1 MKLNNQFT
9 DNQFSKKEPEPKL
22 LLDLEK
28 KFTIILIFN
37 QLFKEKMLM
46 FNSTEKLTN
55 KYNWTMLLLLLNTKL
70 TVELKLFRFQEIKSL
85 LNQLFRN
92 LLNKEIFIMYNNHQL
107 LEFLFIDLTQYQPL
121 LLKKFQLSEKSQFLL
136 EITKNKELKLLT

>member
-9 DNQFSKKEPEPKL
+9 DNQFSKKELEPKL

-46 FNSTEKLTN
+46 FNSTEKLIN
-55 KYNWTMLLLLLNTKL
+55 KYNWKMLLLLLNINLK
-70 TVELKLFRFQEIKSL
+70 VELKLFRFQEIKLL

-107 LEFLFIDLTQYQPL
+107 LEFLFIDLIQYQPL

-136 EITKNKELKLLT
+136 EITKNKEPKLSI

>member
-9 DNQFSKKEPEPKL
+9 DNQFSKKELEPKL

-28 KFTIILIFN
+28 KFTITLIFN